1 MEYLSAAFMGLLQGV
16 TEFLPVS
23 SSGHLSLFQ
32 NFFNGQ
38 APDALFNVLLHFA
51 TLLAVCVVYWRD
63 IWEMIVEFF
72 LLLHRPVFPPALPG
86 QPPGGPADGAA
97 DYCGHSAP
105 VPGPSH
111 QG

>member
-1 MEYLSAAFMGLLQGV
+1 MEYLSAAFMGLLQGI

-51 TLLAVCVVYWRD
+51 TLLAVCVVYRAD
-63 IWEMIVEFF
+63 IAALIAIVVVVNIICTGPMYT
-72 LLLHRPVFPPALPG
+72 LLSLGFV
-86 QPPGGPADGAA
+86 
-97 DYCGHSAP
+97 
-105 VPGPSH
+105 
-111 QG
+111 

>member
-51 TLLAVCVVYWRD
+51 TLLAVFVYYWHD
-63 IWEMIVEFF
+63 IADMI
-72 LLLHRPVFPPALPG
+72 A
-86 QPPGGPADGAA
+86 
-97 DYCGHSAP
+97 
-105 VPGPSH
+105 
-111 QG
+111 